1 MIEPKQQLKSLVRT
15 STPEPSRMFKHRLDR
30 NERNQPFSDKFI
42 EHIKSQVTG
51 ELFMVYPELE
61 GVYEK
66 IAQWLSL
73 SVDQIMLHSGSEQ
86 AIKSVF
92 ETFISPG
99 DRIMLH
105 APGFAMYNVYSNM
118 FQAEVIQQ
126 QFDSD
131 LVFDWEGFAQ
141 KITPALRMVVIEN
154 PNGFLGIAPPVE
166 AMKRIIAKAC
176 NFGTIALVDEAYY
189 HFHEI
194 TVADWLGEFDNLI
207 VTRTFSKAFGL
218 AGLRAGYLISNPD
231 NMSSLKKVRPSYE
244 INSFTAL
251 VVLELLKNYAE
262 VQQYLEDSREN
273 LRALRLGL
281 GRLGI
286 AASDSKANFVA
297 VRLGG
302 EERYSE
308 LRLALREKDILIR
321 RPFREPALREW
332 VRISTAPPQVQEAL
346 LEEIRTFL
354 NRN

>member
-15 STPEPSRMFKHRLDR
+15 STPEPSRLFKNRLDR
-30 NERNQPFSDKFI
+30 NERNQPFSEKFI

-92 ETFISPG
+92 ETFINPG
-99 DRIMLH
+99 DLILLH
-105 APGFAMYNVYSNM
+105 APSFAMYKVYSNM

-131 LVFDWEGFAQ
+131 LIFDWEGFAQ
-141 KITPALRMVVIEN
+141 KITLPLRMVVIEN

-166 AMKRIIAKAC
+166 VMKRIIAKARD
-176 NFGTIALVDEAYY
+176 FGIIALADEAYY

-194 TVADWLGEFDNLI
+194 TVADWLREFDNLI
-207 VTRTFSKAFGL
+207 ITRTFSKAFGL

-231 NMSSLKKVRPSYE
+231 NISNLKKVRPSYE

-251 VVLELLKNYAE
+251 VVLELLRNYAE
-262 VQQYLEDSREN
+262 VQKYLDDTKEN
-273 LRALRLGL
+273 LRSLRIELGK
-281 GRLGI
+281 LGI
-286 AASDSKANFVA
+286 ASSDSKANFLA
-297 VRLGG
+297 ARLGG
-302 EERYSE
+302 EEGYDE
-308 LRLALREKDILIR
+308 LKRVLREKDILIR

-332 VRISTAPPQVQEAL
+332 VRISTAPPSVQEVL
-346 LEEIRTFL
+346 LKEIRTVL